1 MSSQALVFFFKSAY
15 FQAKGNFC
23 LVLAKFCYF
32 DCTLLQPE
40 RKMSLCFPNRRVV
53 KKQIFHGQ
61 LTDFLLLALKL
72 RSDGLNHL
80 LAVLLTLVLL
90 IWLVFTPVV
99 FVDYICVG

>member
-1 MSSQALVFFFKSAY
+1 
-15 FQAKGNFC
+15 
-23 LVLAKFCYF
+23 
-32 DCTLLQPE
+32 
-40 RKMSLCFPNRRVV
+40 MSLCFPNRRVV

-99 FVDYICVG
+99 FVDYICEG